1 MTINDLPYSLSISFA
16 TRTVSSDCN
25 NTLVKILNLLGSSDT
40 ALDSALNELSANK
53 PPDLSTSLKVSLEM
67 TPSVCSVSDT
77 SVGRETGK
85 CL

>member
-1 MTINDLPYSLSISFA
+1 MTINHLPYSLSISFA

-53 PPDLSTSLKVSLEM
+53 PLDLSTSLKVSLEI

-85 CL
+85 FL